1 MKIYDKMETLR
12 ERYNKEIS
20 LEDNEL
26 YLTYKDEKGAIEK
39 EKYKLDHIDTDTFK
53 APLEKDDE
61 FFYNLLFFIK
71 DNNYKKEHKYRF
83 FEAYKDWYYPSEN
96 KSDHKK
102 NLHDT
107 SKDKSDHRKLIF
119 YASSILLNENDAN
132 EFDQIIFPI
141 KYAIENPFFFYM
153 MEIDR
158 EKFINEIIWKD
169 GEKKELHLFIKN
181 RSKQNDVG
189 WKILEFLLTNWYL
202 PRYDLETTGLI
213 INKLKPEKSRL
224 DILITFVKSI
234 KNNWKQI
241 VVIVIFAIF
250 FLFINYKN
258 PPYIPQS
265 YKLPLTY
272 KELVSDNSVYNY
284 KNILSILFVATSY
297 VLIIWHFIKICG
309 NRLKVQLY
317 IPRLLAAIIIGYFP
331 LFVAKDA
338 WVFGMNCPPL
348 VVLVLIPL
356 CLIFSFVYLF
366 YKVNNNVEDRKI
378 ALERVLKI
386 FYRGIIYSIISGTII
401 FDLTCGTNMHDCT
414 PEGYNNIYMG
424 IFGVIDPT
432 ILLVFFPL
440 ALLIGIFVQIIW
452 EDKPITHSI

>member
-1 MKIYDKMETLR
+1 METLR
-12 ERYNKEIS
+12 EHYNKEIA
-20 LEDNEL
+20 LVGNEL
-26 YLTYKDEKGAIEK
+26 HLTYKDKRGDIVK
-39 EKYKLDHIDTDTFK
+39 EKYKLNHIDTGTFK
-53 APLEKDDE
+53 APLKENDE
-61 FFYNLLFFIK
+61 FFYNLLFFVK
-71 DNNYKKEHKYRF
+71 DKSITKE
-83 FEAYKDWYYPSEN
+83 YKDYFFKAYQDRYYPPTPKNSN
-96 KSDHKK
+96 KKD
-102 NLHDT
+102 LQDT
-107 SKDKSDHRKLIF
+107 SQDKSDHRKLVF
-119 YASSILLNENDAN
+119 YASSILLNVDEGNK
-132 EFDQIIFPI
+132 FDQIVFSI
-141 KYAIENPFFFYM
+141 KYAINNPFFFYM

-158 EKFINEIIWKD
+158 EEFINEIIWKD
-169 GEKKELHLFIKN
+169 KKKKVLHSFIEEH
-181 RSKQNDVG
+181 SIQGGAG
-189 WKILEFLLTNWYL
+189 WKILKFLLTNWYL

-213 INKLKPEKSRL
+213 IKKLKPEKNKL

-241 VVIVIFAIF
+241 AFIVFFALF

-258 PPYIPQS
+258 SSYIPQS

-272 KELVSDNSVYNY
+272 KELVSDNGVYNY
-284 KNILSILFVATSY
+284 KNILSITFVAASY

-309 NRLKVQLY
+309 NRLKIKLY
-317 IPRLLAAIIIGYFP
+317 IPRLLAAIIIGYLP

-356 CLIFSFVYLF
+356 CLVFSFVYLF
-366 YKVNNNVEDRKI
+366 YEVNNNVEDRKI

-401 FDLTCGTNMHDCT
+401 FDLTCGTYMHDCT

-424 IFGVIDPT
+424 FFGVIDPK

-452 EDKPITHSI
+452 EDKPITQPL